1 MKKKTYL
8 ILVFSLIL
16 FMLGVWVQAQ
26 NDDPDT
32 IPPATIDDLAVSTT
46 SESSIALTW
55 TAPGDDD
62 MASTAAS
69 YDLRYSTST
78 IAESNWASA
87 SEAANE
93 PTPQV
98 ASSSETMTVLGL
110 NESTT
115 YYFAIKTKD
124 EADNES
130 DLSNV
135 VDGTTLTTQA
145 SPSDDLG
152 FTVNFTPESFN
163 LNSRGRWVTVH
174 LFLPSPYRAGDVDLS
189 TVELNGSISPDLSF
203 KGLNYFNKGNKNK
216 ERNSSNLVLK
226 FSRSEFAE
234 LVGNSTGDFEVI
246 ITGEIDGESFSAT
259 NTVNVLGITLE
270 EEETL
275 VTADEGPEVYVI
287 KNGRKRHIPSPQAFS
302 RLGYA
307 WQKIKKI
314 SNVEMNS
321 YGDDELMKASNN
333 PAVYLIVTGM
343 KRHIPSVEVFESYGF
358 NWDDI
363 SIVSSDELADYSDAN
378 LIRVAGDVKVYLL
391 AGGKKHWV
399 PTQAVFNKH
408 GYKWEN
414 VIIVNSAEGD
424 TVLEGENIE

>member
-1 MKKKTYL
+1 M
-8 ILVFSLIL
+8 V
-16 FMLGVWVQAQ
+16 GVCFLPTDV
-26 NDDPDT
+26 DLDT
-32 IPPATIDDLAVSTT
+32 TPPATIDDLAVSTT
-46 SESSIALTW
+46 SESSVALTW

-62 MASTAAS
+62 MASTAVS

-152 FTVNFTPESFN
+152 FTVNFTPKSFN

-189 TVELNGSISPDLSF
+189 FVELNGSISPDLSF

-287 KNGRKRHIPSPQAFS
+287 KNGRKRHVPSPQAFS

-314 SNVEMNS
+314 SKAEMNS
-321 YGDDELMKASNN
+321 YGDDELMKASDN

-363 SIVSSDELADYSDAN
+363 SIVSSDELADYSDVN

-399 PTQAVFNKH
+399 PTQAVFNKR

>member
-16 FMLGVWVQAQ
+16 FMLGVWVQAH
-26 NDDPDT
+26 NDDLDT
-32 IPPATIDDLAVSTT
+32 TPPATIDDLAVSTT

-62 MASTAAS
+62 MASIAAS
-69 YDLRYSTST
+69 YDLRYSIST

-93 PTPQV
+93 PTPQI

-135 VDGTTLTTQA
+135 VDGTTLTPQA

-152 FTVNFTPESFN
+152 FTMNLTPESFN
-163 LNSRGRWVTVH
+163 LNSQGRWVTIH
-174 LFLPSPYRAGDVDLS
+174 LFLPSPYRAGNVDLS
-189 TVELNGSISPDLSF
+189 IVELNGSILPDLSF

-234 LVGNSTGDFEVI
+234 LVGDSTGDFEVI

-259 NTVNVLGITLE
+259 DTVNVLGITLE

-275 VTADEGPEVYVI
+275 VTTDEGPEVYVI
-287 KNGRKRHIPSPQAFS
+287 KNGRKRHVPSPQAFN

-314 SNVEMNS
+314 SKAEMNS
-321 YGDDELMKASNN
+321 YGDDELMKTSDN
-333 PAVYLIVTGM
+333 PAVYLIVAGM
-343 KRHIPSVEVFESYGF
+343 KRHIPSAEVFESYGF
-358 NWDDI
+358 DWDDI
-363 SIVSSDELADYSDAN
+363 SIVNKSDLADYPEVN
-378 LIRVAGDVKVYLL
+378 LIRKAGDVKVYLL
-391 AGGKKHWV
+391 AGNKKHWV

-414 VIIVNSAEGD
+414 VIIVNSVEGD
-424 TVLEGENIE
+424 TVLEGENVE